1 MQQMKTGVER
11 RDGEFS
17 NLGTCMGSHTCHQ
30 DEDRKKKK
38 SGFPY
43 GGLGSLGDFIVELI
57 NTQFEKQREFLWSV
71 ESSWSLD

>member
-1 MQQMKTGVER
+1 MGNFLTWAPAWVATPATKMKTE
-11 RDGEFS
+11 
-17 NLGTCMGSHTCHQ
+17 
-30 DEDRKKKK
+30 KKKK